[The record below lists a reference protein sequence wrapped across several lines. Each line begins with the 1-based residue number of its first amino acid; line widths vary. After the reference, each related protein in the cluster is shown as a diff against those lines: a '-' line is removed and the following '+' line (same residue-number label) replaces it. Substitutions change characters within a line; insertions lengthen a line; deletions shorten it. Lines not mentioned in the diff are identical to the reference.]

1 MLELEN
7 LIATTQPTN
16 GYLGYIFWYSIG
28 GGVKIE
34 REELKRK
41 LIENNLEEDWLPN
54 KIRAV
59 DAFRKAT
66 KDIERKRVTSDP
78 KIVENILVREV
89 FFDEKMIQRNIV
101 IERVDQNDKRLGYK
115 TEVAIL
121 RLDKKTGTLF
131 FETEEEEIRNICK
144 EIEERYYMYKNY
156 YTSQRLRMMITKLL
170 SSLAPTPLRDSGVIY
185 FVPRSMS
192 ERVKNVVGFIRSIGG
207 EAFNVPVIDSKDN
220 RHMVN
225 VKLHDYLDQLL
236 EGIKEMYQNP
246 QRFKKS
252 QIKDLI
258 EETNRAIDDY
268 KNYEKLVESEK
279 ELYFKKLSLLRD
291 EVIKLMRTI

>member
-1 MLELEN
+1 
-7 LIATTQPTN
+7 
-16 GYLGYIFWYSIG
+16 
-28 GGVKIE
+28 
-34 REELKRK
+34 
-41 LIENNLEEDWLPN
+41 
-54 KIRAV
+54 
-59 DAFRKAT
+59 
-66 KDIERKRVTSDP
+66 
-78 KIVENILVREV
+78 
-89 FFDEKMIQRNIV
+89 MIQRNIA

-121 RLDKKTGTLF
+121 RLDKKTGALF

-156 YTSQRLRMMITKLL
+156 YTSQRLRMMIAKLL

-268 KNYEKLVESEK
+268 KNYEKLVATEK